1 MGTHFLEKKNFKKSS
16 KWLSVN
22 CAFREQSVTYRSI
35 GFNEPSHQSYR
46 GLGTGRTAMLDLGAT
61 KILEPDEIQ
70 LSLPQRTGQ
79 VR

>member
-1 MGTHFLEKKNFKKSS
+1 MLEKRNLNKSR
-16 KWLSVN
+16 KWLSVK

-35 GFNEPSHQSYR
+35 GFNEPSDQSYR

-61 KILEPDEIQ
+61 KIPVPDEIQ

-79 VR
+79 